1 MPRRDG
7 ELTVAVD
14 SNVPRFILIRA
25 APLPPL
31 SIKGD
36 RMQWLIAALFLVP
49 AADEAVAWQRVER
62 TERHM
67 ATDFTIVLYAS
78 APTQAA
84 GSPGPKPPVANIDTE
99 KVSGDKSRAEQ
110 ALDAA
115 FARIRVFDQVLSD
128 YDDAS
133 ELSRLGAASPTA
145 RPVPVSA
152 ELWLALE
159 RADALSRL
167 TDGAFDVTVGPLTRL
182 WRRSRRQRELPSAER
197 LAVAREAVGYRHVR
211 LHAAEKSVELL
222 RPNMRLDMGGIGQG
236 MAADEALA
244 VLRGWGFP
252 RAIVNASGDIVA
264 GDPPP
269 DAPGWRV
276 GIAPLD
282 PAAPPS
288 HFLQLARGAV
298 STSGDAFQ
306 FVEIAGQRY
315 SHIVDP
321 RTGLGVVDR
330 SSVSVVARDGTTAD
344 ALATALCVLG
354 PVRGLELIDR
364 LPAAAALYVQA
375 DPATGLT
382 RTRESRRWREL
393 APSAQPPAALKPAK
407 PETAPPAP
415 FQPTP
420 PAAAPSTPFKPRNS

>member
-1 MPRRDG
+1 
-7 ELTVAVD
+7 
-14 SNVPRFILIRA
+14 
-25 APLPPL
+25 
-31 SIKGD
+31 
-36 RMQWLIAALFLVP
+36 MQWLIAALIMVP
-49 AADEAVAWQRVER
+49 AADAPHAWQRVER

-78 APTQAA
+78 APTQGAGPATSQAPAAKARAEKASSNSDADEKAA
-84 GSPGPKPPVANIDTE
+84 GEKAAGEKP
-99 KVSGDKSRAEQ
+99 RFEQ

-115 FARIRVFDQVLSD
+115 FARIHTLDKILSD

-145 RPVPVSA
+145 KRVPVSG
-152 ELWLALE
+152 ELWRALE
-159 RADALSRL
+159 RADAMSRL
-167 TDGAFDVTVGPLTRL
+167 TDGAFDATVGPLTRL

-197 LAVAREAVGYRHVR
+197 LAVARDAVGYQFVR
-211 LHAAEKSVELL
+211 LHAAEQSVELL

-236 MAADEALA
+236 LAADEALA
-244 VLRGWGFP
+244 ELRRWGFP
-252 RAIVNASGDIVA
+252 RALVNASGDIVA
-264 GDPPP
+264 GEPPP
-269 DAPGWRV
+269 DMAGWRV

-288 HFLQLARGAV
+288 HFLSLKRGAV

-330 SSVSVVARDGTTAD
+330 SSVSVVAADGSTAD

-364 LPAAAALYVQA
+364 VPNTAALYVQA
-375 DPATGLT
+375 DPASGATKT
-382 RTRESRRWREL
+382 RPSRHWTEL
-393 APSAQPPAALKPAK
+393 APNAG
-407 PETAPPAP
+407 PAP
-415 FQPTP
+415 
-420 PAAAPSTPFKPRNS
+420 